1 MTTQGPLEEFRMSTA
16 SLATDF
22 EAYSQWRGDLSH
34 RIGDYRQWL
43 NREDLNDS
51 QRDLRLQQL
60 VDRLAEDKLH
70 VAFVAEFSRG
80 KSELIN
86 AIFLSDLKQRLLPS
100 TAGRTTMCPTEL
112 LYDAGRPPG
121 IELLP
126 IETRSASATI
136 AEYKNYAEE
145 WTRIGINPT
154 SADSVTQAMLE
165 VCRVKNVSIEEA
177 TKYGL
182 YDPNNS
188 DLGNAPNDDGTITIP
203 AWRHAII
210 NFPHP
215 FLEKGL
221 VVYDT
226 PGLNAI
232 GVEPELTFNLLP
244 NAHAVLFVLAADTGV
259 TKSDIEVWR
268 NHIYARGK
276 NRGRLVALNKID
288 GLWDELKTE
297 DQIQAEIEA
306 QVKSCADL
314 LGVDSSQIY
323 PVSAQ
328 KGLLAKINGDT
339 ALLEKSRLALLEKAL
354 SEELIS
360 SKQAIVRD
368 QTDAELSDLL
378 DSSESLLEAR
388 RRGIEEQLTELRGLQ
403 GKNQDVVEHIMLK
416 ISDDKETFERGLQ
429 QFQALRSIFSQQSIK
444 LFSQV
449 GMDVLRN
456 EVRAAREAM
465 VESRFTKGIRDAM
478 SSFFKNVDSHLEA
491 AIGQIEEIN
500 KMMDAMY
507 QKLNREHGI
516 NLVTIPPFSI
526 LRYRKEIQGLEG
538 AYNQQFN
545 TFYTFLTTE
554 QYTLT
559 SRFFETLASRVV
571 QVFEVLNKDV
581 ESWLKAVM
589 SPMEGQVREHQMQ
602 LRRRLE
608 SVKRIH
614 KAADTLEDRIGELD
628 QMHLDVSRQI
638 EELGK
643 LAQLIRGLL
652 AEPAGEA
659 QALVKAA

>member
-1 MTTQGPLEEFRMSTA
+1 MSIA
-16 SLATDF
+16 SLANDF
-22 EAYSQWRGDLSH
+22 EAYSQWRESLSR
-34 RIGDYRQWL
+34 RIADYRLWL

-60 VDRLAEDKLH
+60 LDRLAEDKLH

-112 LYDAGRPPG
+112 LYDAGKPPR

-126 IETRSASATI
+126 IETRGASATI
-136 AEYKNYAEE
+136 AEYKHYPDE
-145 WTRIGINPT
+145 WTQILIDPT
-154 SADSVTQAMLE
+154 SADNVTQAMQE
-165 VCRVKNVSIEEA
+165 VCRVKNVPLDEA
-177 TKYGL
+177 TRYGL
-182 YDPNNS
+182 FDP
-188 DLGNAPNDDGTITIP
+188 GNTDTGNGLNDDGTVTIP

-297 DQIQAEIEA
+297 SQINAEINA

-314 LGVDSSQIY
+314 LGVDATQIF
-323 PVSAQ
+323 PVTAQ
-328 KGLLAKINGDT
+328 KGLLAKINGDA
-339 ALLEKSRLALLEKAL
+339 ALLEKSRLANLEKAL
-354 SEELIS
+354 SEELIA
-360 SKQAIVRD
+360 SKQSIVRD

-378 DSSESLLEAR
+378 DSSEALLEAR
-388 RRGIEEQLTELRGLQ
+388 RRGIEEQLVELRGLQ

-416 ISDDKETFERGLQ
+416 ISDDKDSFERGLQ
-429 QFQALRSIFSQQSIK
+429 QFQALRSIFSQQSVK
-444 LFSQV
+444 LFSQI
-449 GMDVLRN
+449 GMDILRN
-456 EVRAAREAM
+456 EVRDAREAM
-465 VESRFTKGIRDAM
+465 VQSRFTKGIRDAM
-478 SSFFKNVDSHLEA
+478 SSFFKHVDAHLDA
-491 AIGQIEEIN
+491 ANGQVEEIN

-516 NLVTIPPFSI
+516 NLVAIPPFSI
-526 LRYRKEIQGLEG
+526 LRYRKEIQRLES
-538 AYNQQFN
+538 AYDQQFN

-581 ESWLKAVM
+581 EGWLKAVM

-628 QMHLDVSRQI
+628 QMHIEVARQI
-638 EELGK
+638 EELGNLTGRVRDLLRESADANQE
-643 LAQLIRGLL
+643 LA
-652 AEPAGEA
+652 
-659 QALVKAA
+659 AAA

>member
-1 MTTQGPLEEFRMSTA
+1 MTNA
-16 SLATDF
+16 SLVNDF
-22 EAYSQWRGDLSH
+22 EAYSQWRSELSR
-34 RIGDYRQWL
+34 RITDYRSWL
-43 NREDLNDS
+43 GKEDLNDS

-60 VDRLAEDKLH
+60 IDRLAEDKLH

-86 AIFLSDLKQRLLPS
+86 AIFLSDLQQRLLPS

-112 LYDAGRPPG
+112 LYDPAKPPM

-126 IETRSASATI
+126 IETRNSNASI
-136 AEYKNYAEE
+136 SEYKGYPDE
-145 WTRIGINPT
+145 WTSVPMNT
-154 SADSVTQAMLE
+154 SSADSVAQAMQE
-165 VCRVKNVSIEEA
+165 VCRVKSVSLEEA
-177 TKYGL
+177 TRFGL
-182 YDPNNS
+182 YIADDPQAS
-188 DLGNAPNDDGTITIP
+188 LSQNADGTITIP

-268 NHIYARGK
+268 SHIYARGK

-288 GLWDELKTE
+288 GLWDDLKTE
-297 DQIQAEIEA
+297 AQIDAEIA
-306 QVKSCADL
+306 GQVKSCAEL
-314 LGVDSSQIY
+314 LGIEQSQIF

-328 KGLLAKINGDT
+328 KGLLAKINGDA
-339 ALLEKSRLALLEKAL
+339 ALLKRSRLTALEKAL
-354 SEELIS
+354 SDELIS

-368 QTDAELSDLL
+368 QTEAELSDLL
-378 DSSESLLEAR
+378 DNSLALVEAR
-388 RRGIEEQLTELRGLQ
+388 QRGIEEQLNELKGLQ
-403 GKNQDVVEHIMLK
+403 GKNQDVVGHIMTK
-416 ISDDKETFERGLQ
+416 ITADKQTFERGLQ
-429 QFQALRSIFSQQSIK
+429 QFQALRSVYSQQSIK
-444 LFSQV
+444 LFAQI
-449 GMDVLRN
+449 GMDVLRD
-456 EVRAAREAM
+456 EVRGARESM
-465 VESRFTKGIRDAM
+465 VKSRFTKGIRDAM
-478 SSFFKNVDSHLEA
+478 SSFFKRVDNHLEVA
-491 AIGQIEEIN
+491 NNQIDEIN
-500 KMMDAMY
+500 KMMEAMY
-507 QKLNREHGI
+507 RKLNLEHGI
-516 NLVTIPPFSI
+516 NLISIPPFSM
-526 LRYRKEIQGLEG
+526 LRYRKELQRLEE
-538 AYNQQFN
+538 AYDQQFN

-571 QVFEVLNKDV
+571 QVFEILNKDV
-581 ESWLKAVM
+581 ENWLKAVM

-614 KAADTLEDRIGELD
+614 KAADTLDDRIGELD
-628 QMHLDVSRQI
+628 QMHSEVIRQHA
-638 EELGK
+638 ELSNLSDGIRT
-643 LAQLIRGLL
+643 ALIPAILQADLL
-652 AEPAGEA
+652 AA
-659 QALVKAA
+659 

>member
-1 MTTQGPLEEFRMSTA
+1 MSTA
-16 SLATDF
+16 TLASDF
-22 EAYSQWRGDLSH
+22 EAYSQWRGDLSR
-34 RIGDYRQWL
+34 RIGHYRQWL

-112 LYDAGRPPG
+112 LYDAGRPPR

-126 IETRSASATI
+126 IETRGASATI

-145 WTRIGINPT
+145 WTYIGIDPT
-154 SADSVTQAMLE
+154 SADSVTQAMQE
-165 VCRVKNVSIEEA
+165 VCRVKNVSMEDA

-182 YDPNNS
+182 YDANDS
-188 DLGNAPNDDGTITIP
+188 DLGNTPNDDGTVTIP

-288 GLWDELKTE
+288 GLWDELKSE
-297 DQIQAEIEA
+297 DQIEAEIEA

-328 KGLLAKINGDT
+328 KGLLAKINGDA
-339 ALLEKSRLALLEKAL
+339 ALLERSRLALLEKAL

-429 QFQALRSIFSQQSIK
+429 QFQALRSVFSQQSIK

-456 EVRAAREAM
+456 EVRAAREGM
-465 VESRFTKGIRDAM
+465 VQSRFTKGIRDAM
-478 SSFFKNVDSHLEA
+478 GSFFKHVDSHLETA
-491 AIGQIEEIN
+491 SGQVEEIN

-516 NLVTIPPFSI
+516 NLITIPPFSI
-526 LRYRKEIQGLEG
+526 LRYRKEIQGLES

-581 ESWLKAVM
+581 DTWLKAVM

-643 LAQLIRGLL
+643 LAQTIRDLL
-652 AEPAGEA
+652 AEQADEA
-659 QALVKAA
+659 QVLVAAA

>member
-1 MTTQGPLEEFRMSTA
+1 MTTA
-16 SLATDF
+16 SLVNDF
-22 EAYSQWRGDLSH
+22 EAYSQWRLELSN
-34 RIGDYRQWL
+34 RIANYRQWL

-60 VDRLAEDKLH
+60 IDRLAEDKLH
-70 VAFVAEFSRG
+70 VAFIAEFSRG

-112 LYDAGRPPG
+112 LYDPAKPAM

-126 IETRSASATI
+126 IETRGSNATI
-136 AEYKNYAEE
+136 AEYKGYPDE
-145 WTRIGINPT
+145 WTQVGMDTT
-154 SADSVTQAMLE
+154 SPDSVAQAMQE
-165 VCRVKNVSIEEA
+165 VCRVKNVSVEEA
-177 TKYGL
+177 SRFGL
-182 YDPNNS
+182 YTKDDA
-188 DLGNAPNDDGTITIP
+188 DLGFSLNEDGSVTIP

-268 NHIYARGK
+268 DHIYARGN

-288 GLWDELKTE
+288 GLWDDLKTE
-297 DQIQAEIEA
+297 AQIQTELEG
-306 QVKSCADL
+306 QVRSCAEL
-314 LGVDSSQIY
+314 LGVDASQIY

-328 KGLLAKINGDT
+328 KGLLAKINGDQK
-339 ALLEKSRLALLEKAL
+339 LLERSRLAALEKAL

-360 SKQAIVRD
+360 SKQTIVRD
-368 QTDAELSDLL
+368 QTEAELGDLL
-378 DSSESLLEAR
+378 DNSLALLDSR
-388 RRGIEEQLTELRGLQ
+388 RKGIEEQLSELKGLQ
-403 GKNQDVVEHIMLK
+403 GKNQDVVEHIMAK
-416 ISDDKETFERGLQ
+416 ISGDKDTFERGLQ
-429 QFQALRSIFSQQSIK
+429 QFQALRSVYSQQSIK
-444 LFSQV
+444 LFSKI
-449 GMDVLRN
+449 GMDILRN
-456 EVRAAREAM
+456 EVRDAREAM
-465 VESRFTKGIRDAM
+465 VKSRFTKGIRDAM
-478 SSFFKNVDSHLEA
+478 SGFFKQVDARLESA
-491 AIGQIEEIN
+491 NGQIEEIN
-500 KMMDAMY
+500 KMMEAMY
-507 QKLNREHGI
+507 RKLNLEHGI
-516 NLVTIPPFSI
+516 NLITIPPFSM
-526 LRYRKEIQGLEG
+526 LRYRKEMQRLEE
-538 AYNQQFN
+538 AYDQKFN

-571 QVFEVLNKDV
+571 QVFEILNKDV
-581 ESWLKAVM
+581 ENWLKSIM
-589 SPMEGQVREHQMQ
+589 SPMESQVREHQMQ

-614 KAADTLEDRIGELD
+614 KAADTLDDRIGELD
-628 QMHLDVSRQI
+628 QMHTEVQRQTGELDDLTRSIRAALEPI
-638 EELGK
+638 EGQVRA
-643 LAQLIRGLL
+643 LA
-652 AEPAGEA
+652 A
-659 QALVKAA
+659 

>member
-1 MTTQGPLEEFRMSTA
+1 MTTA
-16 SLATDF
+16 SLVNDF
-22 EAYSQWRGDLSH
+22 EAYSQWRMELSR
-34 RIGDYRQWL
+34 RIVDYRQWL

-70 VAFVAEFSRG
+70 VAFIAEFSRG

-112 LYDAGRPPG
+112 LYDAAKPAM

-126 IETRSASATI
+126 IETRSSNATI
-136 AEYKNYAEE
+136 AEYKNYPDE
-145 WTRIGINPT
+145 WTQVTMDTT
-154 SADSVTQAMLE
+154 SPDSVAQAMQE
-165 VCRVKNVSIEEA
+165 VCRVKSVPLEDA
-177 TKYGL
+177 TRFGL
-182 YDPNNS
+182 YNPDDADPASGVNE
-188 DLGNAPNDDGTITIP
+188 DGTVTIP

-268 NHIYARGK
+268 KHIYARGN

-288 GLWDELKTE
+288 GLWDDLKTE
-297 DQIQAEIEA
+297 AQIQAELEG
-306 QVKSCADL
+306 QVRSCAEL
-314 LGVDSSQIY
+314 LGVETSQIF

-328 KGLLAKINGDT
+328 KGLLAKINGDQ
-339 ALLEKSRLALLEKAL
+339 ALLERSRLSALETAL

-368 QTDAELSDLL
+368 QTEAELGDLLENSLILL
-378 DSSESLLEAR
+378 DSR
-388 RRGIEEQLTELRGLQ
+388 RKGIEEQLGELKGLQ
-403 GKNQDVVEHIMLK
+403 GKNEDVVEHIMTK
-416 ISDDKETFERGLQ
+416 ISGDKEAFERGLQ
-429 QFQALRSIFSQQSIK
+429 QFQALRSIYSQQSIK
-444 LFSQV
+444 LFSQI
-449 GMDVLRN
+449 GMDMLRN
-456 EVRAAREAM
+456 EVRDAREAM
-465 VESRFTKGIRDAM
+465 VSSRFTKGIRDAM
-478 SSFFKNVDSHLEA
+478 SGFFNRVDLRLEGA
-491 AIGQIEEIN
+491 NGQIEEIN
-500 KMMDAMY
+500 KMMEAMY
-507 QKLNREHGI
+507 QKLNLEHGI
-516 NLVTIPPFSI
+516 NLITIPPFSM
-526 LRYRKEIQGLEG
+526 LRYRKEMQRLEE
-538 AYNQQFN
+538 AYDVQFN

-571 QVFEVLNKDV
+571 QVFEILNRDV

-589 SPMEGQVREHQMQ
+589 SPMESQVREHQMQ

-628 QMHLDVSRQI
+628 QMYTEVGRQI
-638 EELGK
+638 KELSTLTFG
-643 LAQLIRGLL
+643 I
-652 AEPAGEA
+652 
-659 QALVKAA
+659 KAALAPIDNQAAVLAA

>member
-1 MTTQGPLEEFRMSTA
+1 MTTA
-16 SLATDF
+16 SLVSDF
-22 EAYSQWRGDLSH
+22 EAYSQWRLDLSQ
-34 RIGDYRQWL
+34 RIADYRQWL

-60 VDRLAEDKLH
+60 IDRLAEDKLH
-70 VAFVAEFSRG
+70 VAFIAEFSRG

-112 LYDAGRPPG
+112 LYDPAKPPM

-126 IETRSASATI
+126 IETRGSNATI
-136 AEYKNYAEE
+136 SEYKNYPEE
-145 WTRIGINPT
+145 WTQVQMDTT
-154 SADSVTQAMLE
+154 SPDSVTQAMQE
-165 VCRVKNVSIEEA
+165 VCRVKTVPVEDA
-177 TKYGL
+177 TRYGL
-182 YDPNNS
+182 YNPDDKETS
-188 DLGNAPNDDGTITIP
+188 LSLNDDGNVTIP

-268 NHIYARGK
+268 NHIYARGN

-297 DQIQAEIEA
+297 TQIQAELDG
-306 QVKSCADL
+306 QVRSCAEL
-314 LGVDSSQIY
+314 LGVDAAQIY

-328 KGLLAKINGDT
+328 KGLLAKINGDQ
-339 ALLEKSRLALLEKAL
+339 ALLERSRLAALEKAL
-354 SEELIS
+354 SEELIA
-360 SKQAIVRD
+360 SKQSIVRD
-368 QTDAELSDLL
+368 QTEAELGDLL
-378 DSSESLLEAR
+378 DNSLALLESR
-388 RRGIEEQLTELRGLQ
+388 RKGIDEQLGELRGLQ
-403 GKNQDVVEHIMLK
+403 GKNQDVVEHIMSK
-416 ISDDKETFERGLQ
+416 ISTDKEVFERGLQ
-429 QFQALRSIFSQQSIK
+429 QFQALRSIYSQQSIK
-444 LFSQV
+444 LFAQI
-449 GMDVLRN
+449 GMDALRE
-456 EVRAAREAM
+456 EVRQARELM
-465 VESRFTKGIRDAM
+465 VKSRFTKGIRDAM
-478 SSFFKNVDSHLEA
+478 TGFFTRVDQRLDGA
-491 AIGQIEEIN
+491 NGQIEEIN
-500 KMMDAMY
+500 KMMEAMY
-507 QKLNREHGI
+507 RKLNQEHGI
-516 NLVTIPPFSI
+516 NLISIPPFSM
-526 LRYRKEIQGLEG
+526 LRYRKEMQRLEE
-538 AYNQQFN
+538 AYEQKFN

-559 SRFFETLASRVV
+559 SRFFETLATRVV

-581 ESWLKAVM
+581 ENWLKAVM
-589 SPMEGQVREHQMQ
+589 SPMESQVREHQMQ

-628 QMHLDVSRQI
+628 QMQTEVLRQVG
-638 EELGK
+638 ELEGLTTGIRSA
-643 LAQLIRGLL
+643 LASTALQ
-652 AEPAGEA
+652 EA
-659 QALVKAA
+659 ARAAA

>member
-1 MTTQGPLEEFRMSTA
+1 MSNP

-22 EAYSQWRGDLSH
+22 EAYSQWRENLSR
-34 RIGDYRQWL
+34 RIADYRVWL

-60 VDRLAEDKLH
+60 IDRLSEDKLH

-112 LYDAGRPPG
+112 LYDAGKPPR

-126 IETRSASATI
+126 IETRSGSATI
-136 AEYKNYAEE
+136 AEYKNYKEE
-145 WTRIGINPT
+145 WTLISIDPT
-154 SADSVTQAMLE
+154 SADSVSQAMLE
-165 VCRVKNVSIEEA
+165 VCRVKNVSMEEA
-177 TKYGL
+177 TKFGL
-182 YDPNNS
+182 YDPAHDEPGHGVNE
-188 DLGNAPNDDGTITIP
+188 DGSVTIP
-203 AWRHAII
+203 AWRHAVI

-215 FLEKGL
+215 LLAKGL

-259 TKSDIEVWR
+259 TKSDIDVWR

-297 DQIQAEIEA
+297 EQINKEIDSQVRSSAE
-306 QVKSCADL
+306 L
-314 LGVDSSQIY
+314 LGIEERHVFPI
-323 PVSAQ
+323 SAQ
-328 KGLLAKINGDT
+328 KGLIGKINGDA
-339 ALLEKSRLALLEKAL
+339 ALLEKSRLSVLEKAL
-354 SEELIS
+354 SEELIA

-368 QTDAELSDLL
+368 QTEAELSDLL

-388 RRGIEEQLTELRGLQ
+388 LRGVEEQLTELKGLQ

-416 ISDDKETFERGLQ
+416 ITSDKEAFEKGLQ

-444 LFSQV
+444 LFTLI

-456 EVRAAREAM
+456 EVRDAREAM
-465 VESRFTKGIRDAM
+465 VQSRFTKGIRDAM
-478 SSFFKNVDSHLEA
+478 SSFFKHVDQHLEDA
-491 AIGQIEEIN
+491 NVQIDEIN

-526 LRYRKEIQGLEG
+526 LRYRKEIQRLES

-581 ESWLKAVM
+581 ETWLKAVM

-628 QMHLDVSRQI
+628 GMHNEVNRQI
-638 EELGK
+638 GELYN
-643 LAQLIRGLL
+643 LNQRVRALL
-652 AEPAGEA
+652 AEDADIVHEEA
-659 QALVKAA
+659 MAA

>member
-1 MTTQGPLEEFRMSTA
+1 MSTA
-16 SLATDF
+16 SLANDF
-22 EAYSQWRGDLSH
+22 EAYSQWREALSR
-34 RIGDYRQWL
+34 RIADYRQWL

-51 QRDLRLQQL
+51 QRDLRLQQV

-112 LYDAGRPPG
+112 LYDASKPPR

-126 IETRSASATI
+126 IETRGASATI

-145 WTRIGINPT
+145 WTHIGIDPT
-154 SADSVTQAMLE
+154 SAENVTKAMLE
-165 VCRVKNVSIEEA
+165 VCRVKAVSVEDAI
-177 TKYGL
+177 KYGL
-182 YDPNNS
+182 YDPN
-188 DLGNAPNDDGTITIP
+188 DRELGDGINDNGTVTIP

-288 GLWDELKTE
+288 GLWDELKSE
-297 DQIQAEIEA
+297 DQINAEINA

-339 ALLEKSRLALLEKAL
+339 ALLEKSRLTNLEKAL

-360 SKQAIVRD
+360 SKQSIVRD

-378 DSSESLLEAR
+378 DSSESLLDAR

-416 ISDDKETFERGLQ
+416 ISGDKESFERGLQ

-444 LFSQV
+444 LFSQI
-449 GMDVLRN
+449 GMDILRN
-456 EVRAAREAM
+456 EVRDAREAM
-465 VESRFTKGIRDAM
+465 VQSRFTKGIRDAM
-478 SSFFKNVDSHLEA
+478 SSFFTHVDTHLEA
-491 AIGQIEEIN
+491 ANGQIEEIN

-516 NLVTIPPFSI
+516 NLVAIPPFSI
-526 LRYRKEIQGLEG
+526 LRYRKEIQRLEG
-538 AYNQQFN
+538 AYDQQFN

-628 QMHLDVSRQI
+628 QMHLEVSRQI
-638 EELGK
+638 EELVNLSARVRDLLVETSEADQE
-643 LAQLIRGLL
+643 LA
-652 AEPAGEA
+652 
-659 QALVKAA
+659 VAA

>member
-1 MTTQGPLEEFRMSTA
+1 MTTA
-16 SLATDF
+16 SLVNDF
-22 EAYSQWRGDLSH
+22 EAYNQWRQELSR
-34 RIGDYRQWL
+34 RIAEYRVWL
-43 NREDLNDS
+43 GKEDLNDS

-60 VDRLAEDKLH
+60 IDRLAEDKLH

-112 LYDAGRPPG
+112 LYDPARPPM

-126 IETRSASATI
+126 IETRTSNATISEYKGYPDEWTVVPMNTASA
-136 AEYKNYAEE
+136 E
-145 WTRIGINPT
+145 
-154 SADSVTQAMLE
+154 SVAQAMQE
-165 VCRVKNVSIEEA
+165 VCRVKSVSVDEA
-177 TKYGL
+177 TRYGL
-182 YDPNNS
+182 FIPDDPQANLSQNS
-188 DLGNAPNDDGTITIP
+188 DGTVSIP

-268 NHIYARGK
+268 SHIYARGK

-288 GLWDELKTE
+288 GLWDDLKSE
-297 DQIQAEIEA
+297 AQINAEIA
-306 QVKSCADL
+306 SQVKSCAEL
-314 LGVDSSQIY
+314 LGIEESQIF

-328 KGLLAKINGDT
+328 KGLLAKINGDQ
-339 ALLEKSRLALLEKAL
+339 ALLERSRLASLEAAL
-354 SEELIS
+354 SDELIS
-360 SKQAIVRD
+360 AKQSIVRD
-368 QTDAELSDLL
+368 QTEAELGDLL
-378 DSSESLLEAR
+378 DNSIALVEAR
-388 RRGIEEQLTELRGLQ
+388 QRGIDEQLNELKGLQ
-403 GKNQDVVEHIMLK
+403 GKNQDVVGHIMAK
-416 ISDDKETFERGLQ
+416 ITTDKESFERGLQ
-429 QFQALRSIFSQQSIK
+429 QFQALRSVYSQQSIK
-444 LFSQV
+444 LFSQI
-449 GMDVLRN
+449 GMDILRG
-456 EVRAAREAM
+456 EVRSARESM
-465 VESRFTKGIRDAM
+465 VKSRFTKGIRDAM
-478 SSFFKNVDSHLEA
+478 SNFFKSVDLHMEKA
-491 AIGQIEEIN
+491 NEQIEEIN

-507 QKLNREHGI
+507 RKLNLEHGI
-516 NLVTIPPFSI
+516 NLISIPPFSM
-526 LRYRKEIQGLEG
+526 LRYRKEMQRLEE
-538 AYNQQFN
+538 AYDQQFN
-545 TFYTFLTTE
+545 TIYTFLTTE

-559 SRFFETLASRVV
+559 TRFFETLASRVV
-571 QVFEVLNKDV
+571 QVFEILNKDV
-581 ESWLKAVM
+581 ENWLKAVM

-628 QMHLDVSRQI
+628 QMLIEVTRQHA
-638 EELGK
+638 ELNALSEG
-643 LAQLIRGLL
+643 IR
-652 AEPAGEA
+652 
-659 QALVKAA
+659 QALIPSTSNPERLAA

>member
-1 MTTQGPLEEFRMSTA
+1 MTTA
-16 SLATDF
+16 SLVNDF
-22 EAYSQWRGDLSH
+22 EAYSQWRLALS
-34 RIGDYRQWL
+34 RQIADYRQWL

-60 VDRLAEDKLH
+60 IDRLAEDKLH
-70 VAFVAEFSRG
+70 VAFIAEFSRG

-112 LYDAGRPPG
+112 LYDSSKPAM

-126 IETRSASATI
+126 IETRGSNATI
-136 AEYKNYAEE
+136 SEYKGYPDE
-145 WTRIGINPT
+145 WTQVGMDTT
-154 SADSVTQAMLE
+154 SPDSVAQAMQE
-165 VCRVKNVSIEEA
+165 VCRVKPVSVEDA
-177 TKYGL
+177 TRYGL
-182 YDPNNS
+182 YSPS
-188 DLGNAPNDDGTITIP
+188 DAESGLSVNEDGSVTIP

-268 NHIYARGK
+268 NHIYARGN

-297 DQIQAEIEA
+297 AQIQAELA
-306 QVKSCADL
+306 GQVRSCAEL
-314 LGVDSSQIY
+314 LGVDASQIF

-328 KGLLAKINGDT
+328 KGLLAKISGDQ
-339 ALLEKSRLALLEKAL
+339 ALLERSRLAALETAL

-368 QTDAELSDLL
+368 QTEAELGDLLNNSLLLL
-378 DSSESLLEAR
+378 DSR
-388 RRGIEEQLTELRGLQ
+388 RKGIEEQLGELKGLQ
-403 GKNQDVVEHIMLK
+403 GKNQDVVEHIMAK
-416 ISDDKETFERGLQ
+416 ISGDKDTFERGLQ
-429 QFQALRSIFSQQSIK
+429 QFQALRSVYSQQSIK
-444 LFSQV
+444 LFSQI
-449 GMDVLRN
+449 GMDMLRN
-456 EVRAAREAM
+456 EVRDAREAM
-465 VESRFTKGIRDAM
+465 VKSRFTKGIRDAM
-478 SSFFKNVDSHLEA
+478 TGFFKQVDLRLEGA
-491 AIGQIEEIN
+491 NSQIEEIN
-500 KMMDAMY
+500 KMMEAMY
-507 QKLNREHGI
+507 RKLNLEHGI
-516 NLVTIPPFSI
+516 NLIAIPPFSM
-526 LRYRKEIQGLEG
+526 LRYRKEIQRLEE
-538 AYNQQFN
+538 AYDQKFN

-571 QVFEVLNKDV
+571 QMFEILNKDV
-581 ESWLKAVM
+581 ENWLKAIM
-589 SPMEGQVREHQMQ
+589 SPMESQVREHQMQ

-614 KAADTLEDRIGELD
+614 KAADTLDDRIGELD
-628 QMHLDVSRQI
+628 QMHAEVGRQI
-638 EELGK
+638 IELNGITSNINAALLPIEQQTTA
-643 LAQLIRGLL
+643 LA
-652 AEPAGEA
+652 A
-659 QALVKAA
+659 

>member
-1 MTTQGPLEEFRMSTA
+1 MSTA
-16 SLATDF
+16 SLANDF
-22 EAYSQWRGDLSH
+22 EAYSQWRGNLLRH
-34 RIGDYRQWL
+34 IGDYRQWL

-112 LYDAGRPPG
+112 LYDTARPPR

-126 IETRSASATI
+126 IETRGASATI

-145 WTRIGINPT
+145 WTHIDIDPT

-165 VCRVKNVSIEEA
+165 VCRVKNVSIEDA
-177 TKYGL
+177 TRYGL
-182 YDPNNS
+182 YDPKNN
-188 DLGNAPNDDGTITIP
+188 DLGNAPNDDGSVTIP

-288 GLWDELKTE
+288 GLWDELKSE
-297 DQIQAEIEA
+297 AHIQAEIEA
-306 QVKSCADL
+306 QVKSCSDL
-314 LGVDSSQIY
+314 LGVDPSQIY

-339 ALLEKSRLALLEKAL
+339 ALLEKSRLAALEKAL

-378 DSSESLLEAR
+378 NSSTSLLEAR

-416 ISDDKETFERGLQ
+416 ISDDKEAFERGLQ

-444 LFSQV
+444 LFSLV
-449 GMDVLRN
+449 GMDVLRG
-456 EVRAAREAM
+456 EVRTAREAM
-465 VESRFTKGIRDAM
+465 VQSRFTKGIRDAM
-478 SSFFKNVDSHLEA
+478 SSFFKNVDAHLDTA
-491 AIGQIEEIN
+491 NGQVEEIN

-638 EELGK
+638 EELGN
-643 LAQLIRGLL
+643 LTQGINGLL
-652 AEPAGEA
+652 AEHADEA
-659 QALVKAA
+659 QGLAQAA

>member
-1 MTTQGPLEEFRMSTA
+1 MTTA
-16 SLATDF
+16 SLVSDF
-22 EAYSQWRGDLSH
+22 EAYSQWRLDLSQ
-34 RIGDYRQWL
+34 RIADYRQWL

-60 VDRLAEDKLH
+60 IDRLAEDKLH
-70 VAFVAEFSRG
+70 VAFIAEFSRG

-112 LYDAGRPPG
+112 LYDPAKPPM

-126 IETRSASATI
+126 IETRGSNATI
-136 AEYKNYAEE
+136 SEYKNYPEE
-145 WTRIGINPT
+145 WTQVQMDTT
-154 SADSVTQAMLE
+154 SPDSVTQAMQE
-165 VCRVKNVSIEEA
+165 VCRVKTVPVEDA
-177 TKYGL
+177 TRYGL
-182 YDPNNS
+182 YNPDDKETS
-188 DLGNAPNDDGTITIP
+188 LSLNDDGNVTIP

-268 NHIYARGK
+268 NHIYARGN

-297 DQIQAEIEA
+297 TQIQAELDG
-306 QVKSCADL
+306 QVRSCAEL
-314 LGVDSSQIY
+314 LGVDAAQIY

-328 KGLLAKINGDT
+328 KGLLAKINGDQ
-339 ALLEKSRLALLEKAL
+339 ALLERSRLAALEKAL
-354 SEELIS
+354 SEELIA
-360 SKQAIVRD
+360 SKQSIVRD
-368 QTDAELSDLL
+368 QTEAELGDLL
-378 DSSESLLEAR
+378 DNSLALLESR
-388 RRGIEEQLTELRGLQ
+388 RKGIDEQLGELRGLQ
-403 GKNQDVVEHIMLK
+403 GKNQDVVEHIMSK
-416 ISDDKETFERGLQ
+416 ISTDKEVFERGLQ
-429 QFQALRSIFSQQSIK
+429 QFQALRSIYSQQSIK
-444 LFSQV
+444 LFAQI
-449 GMDVLRN
+449 GMDALRE
-456 EVRAAREAM
+456 EVRQARELM
-465 VESRFTKGIRDAM
+465 VKSRFTKGIRDAM
-478 SSFFKNVDSHLEA
+478 TGFFTRVDQRLDGA
-491 AIGQIEEIN
+491 NGQIEEIN
-500 KMMDAMY
+500 KMMEAMY
-507 QKLNREHGI
+507 RKLNQEHGI
-516 NLVTIPPFSI
+516 NLISIPPFSM
-526 LRYRKEIQGLEG
+526 LRYRKEMQRLEE
-538 AYNQQFN
+538 AYEQKFN

-559 SRFFETLASRVV
+559 SRFFETLATRVV

-581 ESWLKAVM
+581 ENWLKAVM
-589 SPMEGQVREHQMQ
+589 SPMESQVREHQMQ

-628 QMHLDVSRQI
+628 QMQTEVLRQVG
-638 EELGK
+638 ELEGLTTGIRSA
-643 LAQLIRGLL
+643 LASTALQ
-652 AEPAGEA
+652 EA
-659 QALVKAA
+659 TRAAA

>member
-1 MTTQGPLEEFRMSTA
+1 MTSA
-16 SLATDF
+16 SLVSDF
-22 EAYSQWRGDLSH
+22 EAYSQWRQDLSR
-34 RIGDYRQWL
+34 RIADYRQWL

-60 VDRLAEDKLH
+60 TDRLAEDKLH
-70 VAFVAEFSRG
+70 VAFIAEFSRG

-112 LYDAGRPPG
+112 LYDPAKPAM

-126 IETRSASATI
+126 IETRGSNATI
-136 AEYKNYAEE
+136 AEYKGYPDE
-145 WTRIGINPT
+145 WTQVGMDTT
-154 SADSVTQAMLE
+154 SPDSVAQAMQE
-165 VCRVKNVSIEEA
+165 VCRVKNVSAEEA
-177 TKYGL
+177 TRFGLYNPGDREASYGL
-182 YDPNNS
+182 NE
-188 DLGNAPNDDGTITIP
+188 DGSVTIP

-268 NHIYARGK
+268 DHIYARG
-276 NRGRLVALNKID
+276 NSRGRLVALNKID

-297 DQIQAEIEA
+297 AQIQAELQG
-306 QVKSCADL
+306 QVKSCAEL
-314 LGVDSSQIY
+314 LGIEPGQIY

-328 KGLLAKINGDT
+328 KGLLAKINGDE
-339 ALLEKSRLALLEKAL
+339 ALLERSRLAALEKAL

-360 SKQAIVRD
+360 SKQSIVRD
-368 QTDAELSDLL
+368 QTEAELGDLL
-378 DSSESLLEAR
+378 ENSLLMLDSR
-388 RRGIEEQLTELRGLQ
+388 RKGIEEQLAELKGLQ
-403 GKNQDVVEHIMLK
+403 GKNQDVVEHILSK
-416 ISDDKETFERGLQ
+416 ISGDKETFERGLQ
-429 QFQALRSIFSQQSIK
+429 QFQALRSIYSAQSIK
-444 LFSQV
+444 LFSHI

-456 EVRAAREAM
+456 EVRDAREAM
-465 VESRFTKGIRDAM
+465 VKSRFTKGIRDAM
-478 SSFFKNVDSHLEA
+478 SGFFKQVDTHLDGA
-491 AIGQIEEIN
+491 NGQIEEIN
-500 KMMDAMY
+500 RMMEAMY
-507 QKLNREHGI
+507 RKLNTEHGI
-516 NLVTIPPFSI
+516 NLIAIPPFSM
-526 LRYRKEIQGLEG
+526 LRYRKEMQRLEE
-538 AYNQQFN
+538 AYDQKFN

-571 QVFEVLNKDV
+571 QVFEILNKDV
-581 ESWLKAVM
+581 ENWLKAVM
-589 SPMEGQVREHQMQ
+589 SPMESQVREHQMQ

-614 KAADTLEDRIGELD
+614 KAADTLDDRIGELD
-628 QMHLDVSRQI
+628 QMYAEVGRQI
-638 EELGK
+638 RELGALNEGIRAALEPVERREVP
-643 LAQLIRGLL
+643 LA
-652 AEPAGEA
+652 A
-659 QALVKAA
+659 